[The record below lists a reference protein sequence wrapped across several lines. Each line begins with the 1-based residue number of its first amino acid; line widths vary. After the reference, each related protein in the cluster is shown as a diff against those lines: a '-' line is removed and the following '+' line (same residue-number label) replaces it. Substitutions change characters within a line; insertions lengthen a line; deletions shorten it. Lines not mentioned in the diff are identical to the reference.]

1 VPASSPEKGFNVSK
15 ENVLKAA
22 ALVRARVDG
31 WQDAVVRRIDARSDQ
46 GQTSVEY
53 LGIIAVVVLI
63 VAAILGTNIGTTIY
77 NAITAQIA
85 KVAH

>member
-1 VPASSPEKGFNVSK
+1 MSK
-15 ENVLKAA
+15 HIALKAVA
-22 ALVRARVDG
+22 VTQSHLTGWRDRAI
-31 WQDAVVRRIDARSDQ
+31 ARINARSDR

-63 VAAILGTNIGTTIY
+63 VAAILGTNIGQTIY

-85 KVAH
+85 KVAK

>member
-1 VPASSPEKGFNVSK
+1 MSK
-15 ENVLKAA
+15 HIALKTAA
-22 ALVRARVDG
+22 VIQSHLTGWRDTAIARTNT
-31 WQDAVVRRIDARSDQ
+31 RSDR

-77 NAITAQIA
+77 NAITSQIA
-85 KVAH
+85 KVAK

>member
-1 VPASSPEKGFNVSK
+1 VSK
-15 ENVLKAA
+15 NIALKAA
-22 ALVRARVDG
+22 TAAQLRVTGWRNTAVARFN
-31 WQDAVVRRIDARSDQ
+31 ARTDK

-77 NAITAQIA
+77 NAITSQIA
-85 KVAH
+85 KVAK

>member
-1 VPASSPEKGFNVSK
+1 VSK
-15 ENVLKAA
+15 NIAVKAA
-22 ALVRARVDG
+22 TAAHLRLTGWKDSVAARVGDRA
-31 WQDAVVRRIDARSDQ
+31 DR

-63 VAAILGTNIGTTIY
+63 VAAILGTNIGQTIY

-85 KVAH
+85 KVAK